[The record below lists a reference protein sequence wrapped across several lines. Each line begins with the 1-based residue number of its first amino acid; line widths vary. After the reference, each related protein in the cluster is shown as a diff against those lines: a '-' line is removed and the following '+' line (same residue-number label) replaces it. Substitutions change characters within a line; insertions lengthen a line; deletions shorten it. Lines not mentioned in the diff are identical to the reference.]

1 MQQSRL
7 ARMPSGTDVNTVDQ
21 RQKINLR
28 RAKLS
33 TIENG
38 GSWQCDADNAKTWM
52 AGRTT
57 ADGIF
62 RRT

>member
-1 MQQSRL
+1 
-7 ARMPSGTDVNTVDQ
+7 MPSGADVNAVDQ

-52 AGRTT
+52 AGQTT